1 MPSYLTRKT
10 SNKFYEGLLL
20 LILLPIIGFSLY
32 KYGYL
37 DYSKGLV
44 SLLASFKVLW
54 LLLINIIITF
64 ISSNLLKDNYPYK
77 YYETIVLT
85 LLLPIRIPYIIDIIG
100 VLVYNLI
107 RKYLYTY
114 HLNNIAISKLLITV
128 CLMILNKNNYLSFYQ
143 EQVSSLYT
151 TSDLIWGASIG
162 SIGSN
167 NLVILILCYLLLC
180 NVINYKKDIPWYAI
194 LGYTMTLGIYG
205 LINNNLI
212 YLMKLTLNSTI
223 LFSIIFGSSINI
235 SSPVGRKLRR
245 IYGLLVGILSF
256 AFLIINPYDAGLIG
270 IIMANLII
278 NLIEYSYR

>member
-128 CLMILNKNNYLSFYQ
+128 CLMVLNKNNYLSFYQ

-180 NVINYKKDIPWYAI
+180 NVIIYKKDIPWYAI
-194 LGYTMTLGIYG
+194 LGYTMTLGTYG

-212 YLMKLTLNSTI
+212 YLMKLTLNSTV
-223 LFSIIFGSSINI
+223 LFSIIFVSSINI

-256 AFLIINPYDAGLIG
+256 TFLTINPYEAGLIG

>member
-1 MPSYLTRKT
+1 MPSYLIRKT

-100 VLVYNLI
+100 ILVYNLI

-180 NVINYKKDIPWYAI
+180 NVIIYKKDIPWYAI

-223 LFSIIFGSSINI
+223 LFSIIFVSSINI

-256 AFLIINPYDAGLIG
+256 TFLTINPYDAGVIG

>member
-44 SLLASFKVLW
+44 SLFASFKVLW

-180 NVINYKKDIPWYAI
+180 NVIIYKKDIPWHAI
-194 LGYTMTLGIYG
+194 LGYTMALGIYG

-223 LFSIIFGSSINI
+223 LFSIIFVSSINI

-256 AFLIINPYDAGLIG
+256 AFLTINPYDAGLIG

>member
-37 DYSKGLV
+37 DYSKGLA

-100 VLVYNLI
+100 VLIYNLI

-180 NVINYKKDIPWYAI
+180 NVIIYKKDIPWYAI

-212 YLMKLTLNSTI
+212 YLMKLTLNSTV
-223 LFSIIFGSSINI
+223 LFSIIFVSSINI

-256 AFLIINPYDAGLIG
+256 AFLTINPYDAGLIG
-270 IIMANLII
+270 IIIANLII

>member
-64 ISSNLLKDNYPYK
+64 MSSNLLKDNYPYK

-85 LLLPIRIPYIIDIIG
+85 LLLPIRAPYIIDIIG

-180 NVINYKKDIPWYAI
+180 NVIIYKKDIPWYAI

-212 YLMKLTLNSTI
+212 YLMKLTLNSTV
-223 LFSIIFGSSINI
+223 LFSMIFVSSINT

-256 AFLIINPYDAGLIG
+256 AFLTINPYDAGLIG

>member
-100 VLVYNLI
+100 ILVYNLI

-128 CLMILNKNNYLSFYQ
+128 CLMALNKNNYLSFYQ

-180 NVINYKKDIPWYAI
+180 NVIIYKKDIPWYAI

-212 YLMKLTLNSTI
+212 YLMKLTLNSTV
-223 LFSIIFGSSINI
+223 LFSIIFVSSINI

-256 AFLIINPYDAGLIG
+256 AFLTINPYDAGLIG

>member
-64 ISSNLLKDNYPYK
+64 MSSNLLKDNYPYK

-180 NVINYKKDIPWYAI
+180 NVIIYKKDIPWYAI
-194 LGYTMTLGIYG
+194 LGYTMTLGTYG

-212 YLMKLTLNSTI
+212 YLMKLTLNSTV
-223 LFSIIFGSSINI
+223 LFSIIFVSSINI

>member
-64 ISSNLLKDNYPYK
+64 ISSNILKDNYPYK

-100 VLVYNLI
+100 ILVYNLI

-180 NVINYKKDIPWYAI
+180 NVIIYKKDIPWYAI
-194 LGYTMTLGIYG
+194 LGYTMTLGTYG

-212 YLMKLTLNSTI
+212 YLMKLTLNSTV
-223 LFSIIFGSSINI
+223 LFSTIFVSSINI

-256 AFLIINPYDAGLIG
+256 AFLTINPYDAGLIG

>member
-44 SLLASFKVLW
+44 SLFASFKVLW

-180 NVINYKKDIPWYAI
+180 NVIIYKKDIPWYAI
-194 LGYTMTLGIYG
+194 LGYTMTLGTYG

-212 YLMKLTLNSTI
+212 YLMKLTLNSTV
-223 LFSIIFGSSINI
+223 LFSTIFVSSINI

-256 AFLIINPYDAGLIG
+256 AFLTINPYDAGLIG

>member
-44 SLLASFKVLW
+44 NLLASFKVLW

-180 NVINYKKDIPWYAI
+180 NVIIYKKDIPWYAM

-223 LFSIIFGSSINI
+223 LFSIIFVSSINI

-256 AFLIINPYDAGLIG
+256 TFLTINPYDAGVIG
-270 IIMANLII
+270 IIIANLII

>member
-180 NVINYKKDIPWYAI
+180 NVIIYKKDIPWYAI

-223 LFSIIFGSSINI
+223 LFSIIFVSSINI

-256 AFLIINPYDAGLIG
+256 AFLRINPYDTGLIG

>member
-77 YYETIVLT
+77 YYEIIVLT

-180 NVINYKKDIPWYAI
+180 NVIIYKKDIPWYAI

-205 LINNNLI
+205 FINNNLI
-212 YLMKLTLNSTI
+212 YLMKLTLNSTV
-223 LFSIIFGSSINI
+223 LFSTIFVSSINI
-235 SSPVGRKLRR
+235 SSPVVRKLRR

-256 AFLIINPYDAGLIG
+256 TFLTINPYDAGLIG

>member
-114 HLNNIAISKLLITV
+114 HLNNIAISKLLITF

-151 TSDLIWGASIG
+151 TSDLILGASIG

-180 NVINYKKDIPWYAI
+180 NVIIYKKDIPWYAI

-212 YLMKLTLNSTI
+212 YLMKLTLNSTV

-245 IYGLLVGILSF
+245 IYGLLVGIFSF
-256 AFLIINPYDAGLIG
+256 AFLTINPYDAGLIG
-270 IIMANLII
+270 IIIANLII

>member
-44 SLLASFKVLW
+44 SLFASFKVLW

-85 LLLPIRIPYIIDIIG
+85 LLLPIRIPYVIDIIG
-100 VLVYNLI
+100 ILVYNLI

-180 NVINYKKDIPWYAI
+180 NVIIYKKDIPWYAI

-212 YLMKLTLNSTI
+212 YLMKLTLNSTV
-223 LFSIIFGSSINI
+223 LFSIIFVSSINI

-256 AFLIINPYDAGLIG
+256 AFLTINPYDAGVIG
-270 IIMANLII
+270 IIMTNLII
-278 NLIEYSYR
+278 NLIEYSYK

>member
-1 MPSYLTRKT
+1 M
-10 SNKFYEGLLL
+10 
-20 LILLPIIGFSLY
+20 
-32 KYGYL
+32 
-37 DYSKGLV
+37 
-44 SLLASFKVLW
+44 
-54 LLLINIIITF
+54 
-64 ISSNLLKDNYPYK
+64 
-77 YYETIVLT
+77 
-85 LLLPIRIPYIIDIIG
+85 LLPIRIPYIIDIIG
-100 VLVYNLI
+100 VLIYNLI

-180 NVINYKKDIPWYAI
+180 NVIIYKKDIPWYAI

-212 YLMKLTLNSTI
+212 YLMKLTLNSTV
-223 LFSIIFGSSINI
+223 LFSIIFVSSINI

-256 AFLIINPYDAGLIG
+256 AFLTINPYDAGLIG

>member
-10 SNKFYEGLLL
+10 SNKFYEGVLL

-128 CLMILNKNNYLSFYQ
+128 CLMVLNKNNYLSFYQ

-180 NVINYKKDIPWYAI
+180 NVIIYKKDIPWYAI

-212 YLMKLTLNSTI
+212 YLMKLTLNSTV
-223 LFSIIFGSSINI
+223 LFSIIFVSSINI

-256 AFLIINPYDAGLIG
+256 TFLTINPYEAGLIG

>member
-1 MPSYLTRKT
+1 
-10 SNKFYEGLLL
+10 
-20 LILLPIIGFSLY
+20 
-32 KYGYL
+32 
-37 DYSKGLV
+37 
-44 SLLASFKVLW
+44 
-54 LLLINIIITF
+54 
-64 ISSNLLKDNYPYK
+64 
-77 YYETIVLT
+77 
-85 LLLPIRIPYIIDIIG
+85 
-100 VLVYNLI
+100 
-107 RKYLYTY
+107 
-114 HLNNIAISKLLITV
+114 
-128 CLMILNKNNYLSFYQ
+128 MILNKNNYLSFYQ

-180 NVINYKKDIPWYAI
+180 NVIIYKKDIPWYAI

-212 YLMKLTLNSTI
+212 YLMKLTLNSTV
-223 LFSIIFGSSINI
+223 LFSIIFVSSINI

-256 AFLIINPYDAGLIG
+256 AFLTIHPYDAGLIG

>member
-77 YYETIVLT
+77 YYEIIVLT

-180 NVINYKKDIPWYAI
+180 NVIIYKKDIPWYAI
-194 LGYTMTLGIYG
+194 LGYTMTLGTYG

-212 YLMKLTLNSTI
+212 YLMKLTLNSTV
-223 LFSIIFGSSINI
+223 LFSIIFVSSINI

-256 AFLIINPYDAGLIG
+256 AFLTINPYDAGLIG

>member
-44 SLLASFKVLW
+44 SLLASFKILW

-77 YYETIVLT
+77 YYEIIVLT

-180 NVINYKKDIPWYAI
+180 NVIIYKKDIPWYAI

-212 YLMKLTLNSTI
+212 YLMKLTLNSTV
-223 LFSIIFGSSINI
+223 LFSTIFVSSINI

-256 AFLIINPYDAGLIG
+256 TFLTINPYEAGLIG

>member
-180 NVINYKKDIPWYAI
+180 NVIIYKKDIPWYAM

-223 LFSIIFGSSINI
+223 LFSIIFVSSINI

-256 AFLIINPYDAGLIG
+256 TFLTINPYDAGLIG

>member
-44 SLLASFKVLW
+44 NLLTSFKVLW

-64 ISSNLLKDNYPYK
+64 ISSNILKDNYPYK

-85 LLLPIRIPYIIDIIG
+85 LLLPIRISYIIDIIG

-128 CLMILNKNNYLSFYQ
+128 CLMVLNKNNYLSFYQ

-180 NVINYKKDIPWYAI
+180 NVTIYKKDIPWYAI

-212 YLMKLTLNSTI
+212 YLMKLTLNSTV
-223 LFSIIFGSSINI
+223 LFSIIFVSSINI

-256 AFLIINPYDAGLIG
+256 AFLTINPYDAGVIG
-270 IIMANLII
+270 IIMTNLII
-278 NLIEYSYR
+278 NLIEYSYK

>member
-85 LLLPIRIPYIIDIIG
+85 LLLPIRIPYVIDIIG

-180 NVINYKKDIPWYAI
+180 NVIIYKKDIPWHAI

-212 YLMKLTLNSTI
+212 YLMKLTLNSTV
-223 LFSIIFGSSINI
+223 LFSIIFVSSINI

-256 AFLIINPYDAGLIG
+256 TFLTINPYNAGLIG

>member
-180 NVINYKKDIPWYAI
+180 NVIIYKKDIPWYAI

-256 AFLIINPYDAGLIG
+256 AFLTINPYDAGLIG

>member
-64 ISSNLLKDNYPYK
+64 MSSNLLKDNYPYK

-180 NVINYKKDIPWYAI
+180 NVIIYKKDIPWYAI
-194 LGYTMTLGIYG
+194 LGYTMTLGTYG

-212 YLMKLTLNSTI
+212 YLMKLTLNSTV
-223 LFSIIFGSSINI
+223 LFSIIFVSSINI

-256 AFLIINPYDAGLIG
+256 TFLTINPYDAGLIG

>member
-32 KYGYL
+32 KYCYL

-77 YYETIVLT
+77 YYEIIVLT

-128 CLMILNKNNYLSFYQ
+128 CLMVLNKNNYLSFYQ

-180 NVINYKKDIPWYAI
+180 NVIIYKKDIPWYAI

-212 YLMKLTLNSTI
+212 YLMKLTLNSTV
-223 LFSIIFGSSINI
+223 LFSIIFVSSINI

>member
-44 SLLASFKVLW
+44 SLFASFKVLW

-107 RKYLYTY
+107 RKYLYIY

-180 NVINYKKDIPWYAI
+180 NVIIYKKDIPWYAI

-223 LFSIIFGSSINI
+223 LFSIIFVSSINT

-256 AFLIINPYDAGLIG
+256 AFLTINPYDAGLIG

>member
-1 MPSYLTRKT
+1 MPSYLTRRT

-77 YYETIVLT
+77 YYEIIVLT

-100 VLVYNLI
+100 ILVYNLI

-180 NVINYKKDIPWYAI
+180 NVIIYKKDIPWYAI

-205 LINNNLI
+205 FINNNLI
-212 YLMKLTLNSTI
+212 YLMKLTLNSTV
-223 LFSIIFGSSINI
+223 LFSTIFVSSINI

-256 AFLIINPYDAGLIG
+256 TFLTINPYEAGLIG

>member
-44 SLLASFKVLW
+44 SLFASFKVLW

-180 NVINYKKDIPWYAI
+180 NVIIYKKDIPWYAI

-212 YLMKLTLNSTI
+212 YLMKLTLNSTV
-223 LFSIIFGSSINI
+223 LFSIIFVSSINI

-256 AFLIINPYDAGLIG
+256 AFLTINPYDAGLIG

>member
-100 VLVYNLI
+100 ILVYNLI

-180 NVINYKKDIPWYAI
+180 NVIIYKKDIPWYAI
-194 LGYTMTLGIYG
+194 LGYTMTLGTYG

-212 YLMKLTLNSTI
+212 YLMKLTLNSTV
-223 LFSIIFGSSINI
+223 LFSTIFVSSINI

-256 AFLIINPYDAGLIG
+256 AFLTINPYDAGLIG

>member
-1 MPSYLTRKT
+1 MPSYLTRKP

-114 HLNNIAISKLLITV
+114 HLNNIAISKLPITV

-180 NVINYKKDIPWYAI
+180 NVIIYKKDIPWYAI

-223 LFSIIFGSSINI
+223 LFSIIFVSSINI

-256 AFLIINPYDAGLIG
+256 AFLRINPYDTGLIG

>member
-77 YYETIVLT
+77 HYEIIVLT

-180 NVINYKKDIPWYAI
+180 NVIIYKKDIPWYAI

-212 YLMKLTLNSTI
+212 YLMKLTLNSTV
-223 LFSIIFGSSINI
+223 LFSIIFVSSINI

-245 IYGLLVGILSF
+245 IYGLLVGVLSF

>member
-180 NVINYKKDIPWYAI
+180 NVIIYKKDIPWYAM

-212 YLMKLTLNSTI
+212 YLIKLTLNSTI
-223 LFSIIFGSSINI
+223 LFSIIFVSSINI

-256 AFLIINPYDAGLIG
+256 TFLTINPYEAGLIG

>member
-44 SLLASFKVLW
+44 NLLASFKVLW

-77 YYETIVLT
+77 YYEIIVLT

-100 VLVYNLI
+100 ILVYNLI

-180 NVINYKKDIPWYAI
+180 NVIIYKKDIPWYAI

-212 YLMKLTLNSTI
+212 YLMKLTLNSTV
-223 LFSIIFGSSINI
+223 LFSIIFVSSINT

-256 AFLIINPYDAGLIG
+256 AFLIINPYDAGFIG
-270 IIMANLII
+270 IIIANLII

>member
-10 SNKFYEGLLL
+10 SNKFYEDLLL

-114 HLNNIAISKLLITV
+114 HLNNIAISKLLITF

-151 TSDLIWGASIG
+151 TSDLILGASIG

-180 NVINYKKDIPWYAI
+180 NVIIYKKDILWYAI

-212 YLMKLTLNSTI
+212 YLMKLTLNSTV
-223 LFSIIFGSSINI
+223 LFSTIFVSSINI

-256 AFLIINPYDAGLIG
+256 AFLRINPYDTGLIG

>member
-100 VLVYNLI
+100 ILVYNLI

-128 CLMILNKNNYLSFYQ
+128 CLMVLNKNNYLSFYQ

-180 NVINYKKDIPWYAI
+180 NVIIYKKDIPWYAI

-212 YLMKLTLNSTI
+212 YLMKLTLNSTV
-223 LFSIIFGSSINI
+223 LFSIIFVSSINI

-256 AFLIINPYDAGLIG
+256 AFLTINPYDAGLIG

>member
-77 YYETIVLT
+77 YYEIIVLT

-180 NVINYKKDIPWYAI
+180 NVIIYKKDIPWYAI
-194 LGYTMTLGIYG
+194 LGYTMTLGTYG

-212 YLMKLTLNSTI
+212 YLMKLTLNSTV
-223 LFSIIFGSSINI
+223 LFSIIFVSSINI

-256 AFLIINPYDAGLIG
+256 TFLTINPYDAGLIG

>member
-10 SNKFYEGLLL
+10 SNKFYEGSLL

-77 YYETIVLT
+77 YYEIIVLT

-100 VLVYNLI
+100 ILVYNLI

-180 NVINYKKDIPWYAI
+180 NVIIYKKDIPWYAI
-194 LGYTMTLGIYG
+194 LGYTMTLGTYG

-223 LFSIIFGSSINI
+223 LFSIIFVSSINT

-256 AFLIINPYDAGLIG
+256 AFLTINPYDAGFIG
-270 IIMANLII
+270 IIIANLII

>member
-1 MPSYLTRKT
+1 MPSYLTRKP

-180 NVINYKKDIPWYAI
+180 NVIIYKKDIPWYAI
-194 LGYTMTLGIYG
+194 LGYTMALGIYG

-223 LFSIIFGSSINI
+223 LFSIIFVSSINI

-256 AFLIINPYDAGLIG
+256 AFLTINPYDAGLIG

>member
-77 YYETIVLT
+77 YYEIIVLT

-180 NVINYKKDIPWYAI
+180 NVIIYKKDIPWYAI

-223 LFSIIFGSSINI
+223 LFSIIFVSSINI

-245 IYGLLVGILSF
+245 IYGLLVGILSL
-256 AFLIINPYDAGLIG
+256 AFLTINPYDAGLIG
-270 IIMANLII
+270 IIIANLII